1 MKKIISLIL
10 SVLLIFGCCTAA
22 FSAEEQAEEASF
34 KYVALGDSVSAGFG
48 LSEASQMM
56 DPTMILT
63 QELIDNP
70 IEGAYPAVFGRYL
83 AQMADGKNISAK
95 ATNLSLCGYT
105 SEDIAALITT
115 PGYVSPVMHDG
126 LDAFIGE
133 GASAPLANY
142 HDIMMPYLE
151 EADMVSILIGA
162 NDIMVNGMLELSN
175 SDNVIV
181 LAFVTTMSMTMLGYS
196 FDEAI
201 AMGSEVIRSYEGEIT
216 VSMISEAINIVTAF
230 YNNIGTYVDA
240 VSVHVR
246 EIIDEIRDI
255 NSDVEIVVLN
265 YFNPYGNS
273 LEYNGQRYD
282 FASVSGRLI
291 FQLMF
296 NAMMGNPRDFKT
308 ILADELSY
316 PLQYMTL
323 GKINDQ
329 AINLLNVSLQEIAVE
344 KDCAFV
350 DIYDISNDQSLDPHP
365 SAEQHVEIADRMMAV
380 LGDHIADVFE
390 EMSPSDLPL
399 LGDAD
404 CDGSVTIIDATVI
417 QFYMAEVEAEVF
429 DEARADADLDGS
441 VTVLDAT
448 SVQRWLNG
456 MYEDSGIGK
465 PIA

>member
-48 LSEASQMM
+48 LSGTSQMM

-83 AQMADGKNISAK
+83 AQMAEDKNISAK
-95 ATNLSLCGYT
+95 TTNLSLCGYT
-105 SEDIAALITT
+105 SEDIAALLTT
-115 PGYVSPVMHDG
+115 PGYVSQVMNDSLKYYITDG
-126 LDAFIGE
+126 
-133 GASAPLANY
+133 SPSPLINY

-151 EADMVSILIGA
+151 EADMISIMIGA
-162 NDIMVNGMLELSN
+162 NDIMLNGMMELAS
-175 SDNVIV
+175 SDNIIIV
-181 LAFVTTMSMTMLGYS
+181 AFATTLSMLMAGMSP
-196 FDEAI
+196 EQAI
-201 AMGSEVIRSYEGEIT
+201 AFGSAVIRYYDGEIT
-216 VSMISEAINIVTAF
+216 VAMISDAINTLTGF
-230 YNNIGTYVDA
+230 YNKIAAYVDS

-291 FQLMF
+291 FQLIV
-296 NAMMGNPRDFKT
+296 NAMMGNPKDLKT
-308 ILADELSY
+308 ILSDELSY

-323 GKINDQ
+323 GKFSDQ
-329 AINLLNVSLQEIAVE
+329 AIKLLNVNLQEIAAE

-350 DIYDISNDQSLDPHP
+350 DVYDISNDQSLDPHP
-365 SAEQHVEIADRMMAV
+365 SAEQHVEIADRMIAV

-404 CDGSVTIIDATVI
+404 CDGSVSIIDATVI
-417 QFYMAEVEAEVF
+417 QRYMAEVEAEVF

-448 SVQRWLNG
+448 SIQRWLND